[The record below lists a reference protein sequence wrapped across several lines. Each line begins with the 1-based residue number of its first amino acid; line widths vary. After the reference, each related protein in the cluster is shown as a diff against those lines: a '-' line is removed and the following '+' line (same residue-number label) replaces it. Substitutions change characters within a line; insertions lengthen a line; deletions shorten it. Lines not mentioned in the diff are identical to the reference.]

1 VRLGDQNS
9 TSKSP
14 AKAKTKM
21 QSKFKNETKPG
32 VFTATK
38 PLLDKDKDIVKKI
51 TKGLQLKRPVEV
63 QTALL
68 RRYFL
73 ELTQTF
79 MIPLERYLASLMPLA
94 RTISPYRAP
103 PKVRPF
109 SCDDFIRSLESSGP
123 QLTSRIKGDWP
134 GLYRRFL
141 KSPNFVGWYNTRA
154 REMCSKL
161 TMLHLESLAEAKIG
175 VWMAGKAEVEL
186 VDMVLRIRSKLEEAR
201 KEELPLPD
209 IVVERLE
216 NHVRT
221 IVSTLPPDLQGVIDR
236 KPG

>member
-1 VRLGDQNS
+1 
-9 TSKSP
+9 
-14 AKAKTKM
+14 
-21 QSKFKNETKPG
+21 

-38 PLLDKDKDIVKKI
+38 SLLDKDKDIVKKI

-79 MIPLERYLASLMPLA
+79 MIPLERYLSSLMPLA

-109 SCDDFIRSLESSGP
+109 SCDDFIRSLEASGP
-123 QLTSRIKGDWP
+123 QLTSRTKGDWA

-161 TMLHLESLAEAKIG
+161 TLLHLESLAEAKIG
-175 VWMAGKAEVEL
+175 IWMAGKAEVEL
-186 VDMVLRIRSKLEEAR
+186 VDMVLRIRSKLAEAR
-201 KEELPLPD
+201 RQELPLPD
-209 IVVERLE
+209 IVMERLE
-216 NHVRT
+216 GHVRT
-221 IVSTLPPDLQGVIDR
+221 IVATLPADLQCVIDS
-236 KPG
+236 KHG